1 MAKRPAREGLPQP
14 AVNDAHER
22 REAKLIGELA
32 GMHRKL
38 MHASY
43 AHHPPQGGAAPRKR
57 PRRGR

>member
-1 MAKRPAREGLPQP
+1 MAKRPAGGGLPHP

-38 MHASY
+38 LHAAY
-43 AHHPPQGGAAPRKR
+43 AHHPPHDGGAGRKR
-57 PRRGR
+57 RPAKR